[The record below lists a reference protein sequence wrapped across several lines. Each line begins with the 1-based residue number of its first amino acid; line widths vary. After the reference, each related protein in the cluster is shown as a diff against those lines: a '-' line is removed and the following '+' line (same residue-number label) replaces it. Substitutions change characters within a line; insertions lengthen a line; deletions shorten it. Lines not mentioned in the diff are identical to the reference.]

1 MIAFLPVITAGLLTG
16 LSLIIAIGAQ
26 NAFVI
31 RQGLTKQHVLL
42 VVAICAAA
50 DAVLIFLGVGGLGAI
65 IQGLPWL
72 LEVIRWFGVVYLTW
86 FGIKS
91 VRSVFKEQALDASGV
106 QSGSAGKAV
115 AAVLGFTFLN
125 PHVYLDTVIL
135 LGSIG
140 NQFGEGKWL
149 FAVGASLDSVL
160 WFSAIGFGAK
170 AASGVMKKPAFWKV
184 LDSIIAAVMISI
196 AIVLAVYK
204 FEAYCMDEQ
213 QLMSTFSVLSFSVL
227 GLGAIVL
234 SLVTLLGR
242 GNRSF
247 AVITAAATIFLGA
260 FMWFVLAPEGILPT
274 VLGVIA
280 LVLSLWPRKKRAE
293 TKDED

>member
-1 MIAFLPVITAGLLTG
+1 MIAFLPGLLTG

-42 VVAICAAA
+42 VVAICAIS
-50 DAVLIFLGVGGLGAI
+50 DAVLIFLGVGGLGAL

-72 LEVIRWFGVVYLTW
+72 LEVIRWFGVAYLTW

-91 VRSVFKEQALDASGV
+91 VRSVFKEQVLDATGV

-115 AAVLGFTFLN
+115 AAVLGFTLLN

-140 NQFGEGKWL
+140 NQFGTDKWW
-149 FAVGASLDSVL
+149 FATGAALGSVL

-170 AASGVMKKPAFWKV
+170 AASGLMKKPVFWKV
-184 LDSIIAAVMISI
+184 LDSIIAVVMFSI
-196 AIVLAVYK
+196 AILLAVYK
-204 FEAYCMDEQ
+204 F
-213 QLMSTFSVLSFSVL
+213 
-227 GLGAIVL
+227 
-234 SLVTLLGR
+234 
-242 GNRSF
+242 
-247 AVITAAATIFLGA
+247 
-260 FMWFVLAPEGILPT
+260 
-274 VLGVIA
+274 
-280 LVLSLWPRKKRAE
+280 
-293 TKDED
+293 